1 MKTLHC
7 VVSGLVQGVYFRA
20 WTRSRA
26 RELGLA
32 GWVRNLPGGQVE
44 VMAQGDEEALAGLLE
59 SLHHGPPFARVA
71 RVDSRL
77 VDGREPMAE
86 FTVTR

>member
-7 VVSGLVQGVYFRA
+7 VVSGQVQGVYFRA

-26 RELGLA
+26 RDLGLA

-59 SLHHGPPFARVA
+59 SLHHGPPSPEWIGWTA
-71 RVDSRL
+71 DW
-77 VDGREPMAE
+77 
-86 FTVTR
+86 